1 MTKAESSAPYHH
13 PLSFNRNRLGEL
25 LNEVL
30 PPNTSDPTVP
40 LLFVY
45 DESVS
50 KVVYAAARKDFFDIL
65 LSIFTLPLGSLTT
78 LCQESEDLEK
88 VKLGCLNNVQ
98 FSIEKMPHVQYS
110 NGADAKKL
118 ILASVNCR
126 DDYCKS
132 LSFNVDPN
140 PLEYFI
146 CSKYKHKCPSH
157 HVSTSNDTKC
167 VCRGLLDHPIKL
179 QHSHNGFLTD
189 CDLIYVIDDSLR
201 LEPLTVDSSGFNLIK
216 GNLESRDSFK
226 EWLVHVDRK
235 RMVDL
240 IKCCVSSTTPLTDF
254 CFQRK
259 PLIEQADVI
268 NYTKLASEDIF
279 DDTNFERMSLEVF
292 MTKEEQKIIYA
303 YTDEKFVEFLISFL
317 AYPLGSVIEKL
328 NCKTGLANIDS
339 LYRSAKQLKAMYLPD
354 SINNLLLQP
363 LVAHSL
369 ASKVKFVCLDVKRI
383 HQFLCS
389 IKAFK
394 LSQMEA

>member
-1 MTKAESSAPYHH
+1 MITAS
-13 PLSFNRNRLGEL
+13 
-25 LNEVL
+25 
-30 PPNTSDPTVP
+30 
-40 LLFVY
+40 LFP
-45 DESVS
+45 SM
-50 KVVYAAARKDFFDIL
+50 
-65 LSIFTLPLGSLTT
+65 LTQT
-78 LCQESEDLEK
+78 
-88 VKLGCLNNVQ
+88 
-98 FSIEKMPHVQYS
+98 H
-110 NGADAKKL
+110 
-118 ILASVNCR
+118 
-126 DDYCKS
+126 
-132 LSFNVDPN
+132 

-189 CDLIYVIDDSLR
+189 SDLIYVIDDSLR

-369 ASKVKFVCLDVKRI
+369 ASKVCMFGCEKDPPIFMFYKSLQAESDGSIEWCLTRQETGNPESVLDSIPNISLIQKNAAKSGCVLKTPPNKYLI
-383 HQFLCS
+383 HSNLNFGEMSENISVPDYREYFPSLTAETISIGMRECLQILRASLTSGSALDDGLHAFL
-389 IKAFK
+389 
-394 LSQMEA
+394 